1 MGQVWYLTLSI
12 PDLCRLFYFVWR
24 FILSNLRAIVG
35 NTSHTKNLFNT
46 LHTVCLECALSINEI
61 KRIRHDAQ
69 FFIIS
74 NGSFQ
79 HFTNVLTKKKKLKTI
94 PFILKTH
101 AAISNAHLFRVCKRG
116 KLSGSCLSTLNGFG
130 SIQLPIFLCH
140 IGVPTF
146 SSQNN

>member
-1 MGQVWYLTLSI
+1 MAVK
-12 PDLCRLFYFVWR
+12 FV
-24 FILSNLRAIVG
+24 FD
-35 NTSHTKNLFNT
+35 
-46 LHTVCLECALSINEI
+46 
-61 KRIRHDAQ
+61 IRCFKDVK
-69 FFIIS
+69 F
-74 NGSFQ
+74 G
-79 HFTNVLTKKKKLKTI
+79 FTLKTY
-94 PFILKTH
+94 

>member
-1 MGQVWYLTLSI
+1 MRIVVNKHGLVYL
-12 PDLCRLFYFVWR
+12 DFG
-24 FILSNLRAIVG
+24 RAG
-35 NTSHTKNLFNT
+35 
-46 LHTVCLECALSINEI
+46 SINL
-61 KRIRHDAQ
+61 H
-69 FFIIS
+69 
-74 NGSFQ
+74 
-79 HFTNVLTKKKKLKTI
+79 LYLKTY
-94 PFILKTH
+94 

>member
-1 MGQVWYLTLSI
+1 MNSKCTRQLVYMHGSRDGDRG
-12 PDLCRLFYFVWR
+12 PDLALKNHKKNIKFLTNTSPDSLKNNASHHRHASKTPFKWR
-24 FILSNLRAIVG
+24 FADRPMMA
-35 NTSHTKNLFNT
+35 H
-46 LHTVCLECALSINEI
+46 
-61 KRIRHDAQ
+61 
-69 FFIIS
+69 
-74 NGSFQ
+74 
-79 HFTNVLTKKKKLKTI
+79 LKTY
-94 PFILKTH
+94 